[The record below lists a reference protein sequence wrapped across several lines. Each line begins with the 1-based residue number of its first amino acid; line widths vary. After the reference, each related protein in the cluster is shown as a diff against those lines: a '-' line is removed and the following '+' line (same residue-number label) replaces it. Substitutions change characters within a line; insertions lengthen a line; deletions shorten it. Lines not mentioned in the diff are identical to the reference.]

1 MKIDAS
7 HAAIGG
13 FFALVT
19 ALLLSTA
26 TPAHT
31 PHSHQIAKKTPN
43 VAQVFVPNAD
53 ASTFNKSHEKGGDT
67 R

>member
-26 TPAHT
+26 NPAHI
-31 PHSHQIAKKTPN
+31 PYSHEVAKKTPH
-43 VAQVFVPNAD
+43 VAQVVVPNTD
-53 ASTFNKSHEKGGDT
+53 ASIFDKSHEKGGDT